1 MSKSLEKEYKE
12 YIQMETPDLWS
23 RIEKELSENGQR
35 TEIQPKV
42 IGKELASKT
51 AKKDRKRNIR
61 RWMTVGSLAAAA
73 LVVVVTIPFAN
84 SGLKSAESSS
94 DMYVADVAG
103 STITEEKV
111 AEDEVNMEMA
121 EAMVG
126 MTDTTEGTASNAE
139 ILVETVEVTVAGILV
154 TEKGEIL
161 YTGVTESGEYYTFK
175 IAEGIM
181 PVEEKGEING
191 LIEGNSYSVDL
202 VKEEEIYRA
211 VAVYEKK

>member
-181 PVEEKGEING
+181 PLEEKGEING

>member
-154 TEKGEIL
+154 TEEGEIL

-181 PVEEKGEING
+181 PLEEKGEING